1 MQRMIATLLST
12 SGLPWWLGVGLKAC
26 LVLAAAWLV
35 ASLLRRSAAAA
46 RHRVWTL
53 GVVGAL
59 SMPLLCWASPSLLA
73 WSPPLLVGRGV
84 VAGATVV
91 TGAGGSTL
99 SGSPASALIGLLWL
113 TGAFFVGLRV
123 ARGHRAAWWQW
134 RQAAPLSTPAWS
146 AAVDDTAR
154 SLGLRAG
161 IPIGASA
168 AIRSPMTI
176 GVLRPRVLLPEA
188 AASWS
193 PRRLRAVLL
202 HELGHVRR
210 RDPLIQL
217 AAQILCALYWWN
229 PLAWLAAA
237 RLRAE
242 REFACDDLVLEAG
255 IRPSSYAADLLEV
268 ARGLGSPVEA
278 AIGAVSMSEPSG
290 TEARLRRILDAD
302 ARRRP
307 LGAAWRAVAGSAALS
322 LSGALAVLVAPRVE
336 PPLLASVDEDM
347 SGAGAPEPA
356 ALRLRAS
363 LTVGD
368 LFISSGEPGPFAIQ
382 EGIDLSLVAREVER
396 HRGELHACYQ
406 RRLAVD
412 PALAGE
418 VIIHAGIDRHG
429 AVTEQCITSTTIE
442 DRELLTCVNALL
454 AAASF
459 PGADDETVDVS
470 FPFVFEP
477 G

>member
-1 MQRMIATLLST
+1 MSGVIASLLST
-12 SGLPWWLGVGLKAC
+12 SGLPWWLGVGLKAG
-26 LVLAAAWLV
+26 LVLAAAWLA

-59 SMPLLCWASPSLLA
+59 SMPLLCWASPSLVA
-73 WSPPLLVGRGV
+73 WSPPLLVGRDV

-91 TGAGGSTL
+91 TGADAAAL
-99 SGSPASALIGLLWL
+99 SGSHASALVGLVWL
-113 TGAFFVGLRV
+113 AGALLVALRV
-123 ARGHRAAWWQW
+123 ARGHRAARRLW
-134 RQAAPLSTPAWS
+134 RGAAPAPAWAAPVDAA
-146 AAVDDTAR
+146 AAV
-154 SLGLRAG
+154 LGLRAG
-161 IPIGASA
+161 IPVGVSA
-168 AIRSPMTI
+168 AIRSPMTV

-193 PRRLRAVLL
+193 PGRLRTVLL

-217 AAQILCALYWWN
+217 AAQLLCALYWWN
-229 PLAWLAAA
+229 PLTWLAAA

-242 REFACDDLVLEAG
+242 REFACDDLVLESG
-255 IRPSSYAADLLEV
+255 IRASTYAGDLLAV
-268 ARGLGSPVEA
+268 ARGMADPGA
-278 AIGAVSMSEPSG
+278 AALGAVSMSEPSG

-302 ARRRP
+302 APRRP
-307 LGAAWRAVAGSAALS
+307 VGAAWRAAAGCAALG
-322 LSGALAVLVAPRVE
+322 LSGALAVVVAPRGESPV
-336 PPLLASVDEDM
+336 LQSVDRDM
-347 SGAGAPEPA
+347 YELAAAEAAAPG
-356 ALRLRAS
+356 LRSS

-368 LFISSGEPGPFAIQ
+368 LFISGEPGPFIVE
-382 EGIDLSLVAREVER
+382 EGIDLALVAREVER

-418 VIIHAGIDRHG
+418 VIIHAGIDRDG

-442 DRELLTCVNALL
+442 DRELLTCVNELL

-470 FPFVFEP
+470 FPFVFAP